1 MTAVSQEGAA
11 TRLQLSTARLP
22 RWALPALA
30 ATTVAAGAVLFA
42 LTPLH
47 GSADFVLVVLPVYLV
62 AQTLL
67 VTRVE
72 GARQARNRLATS
84 TLTLAFIVSLIPLVA
99 VLAFTV
105 SRGLRRFDLNFLTHS
120 MRNVAESDPNG
131 GAYHAIIGTLEQVGI
146 ASVLAVPIGVLVA
159 IYLVEYGGGRRFAR
173 TVSFFVD
180 VMTGLPSI
188 VAGLFIYALWI
199 LTLGFRYSG
208 LAGSLALTLLMLPTV
223 VRSTEEMLRLV
234 PHGLRESSLALGVR
248 RWRTI
253 VHIVLPTAMS
263 GIVTGVMLAIAR
275 IVGETAPL
283 VLTVFGTNSIN
294 NNPFHGAQSA
304 LPLFIYSE
312 AGQPNDTAIDRAWA
326 AALTLIL
333 IVMLLNLAARLLA
346 WWRAPK
352 SSH

>member
-1 MTAVSQEGAA
+1 MSTAVQAQPS
-11 TRLQLSTARLP
+11 RLMRSRSRLP
-22 RWALPALA
+22 RWALPLLGAL
-30 ATTVAAGAVLFA
+30 TVAGTVVLFA
-42 LTPLH
+42 LTPLR
-47 GSADFVLVVLPVYLV
+47 GTADFVLIALPTYLLLQTIVV
-62 AQTLL
+62 A
-67 VTRVE
+67 RVE
-72 GARQARNRLATS
+72 GWRQARNRLATHAL
-84 TLTLAFIVSLIPLVA
+84 TLTFVISLIPLVA
-99 VLAFTV
+99 VLGYTLTQ
-105 SRGLRRFDLNFLTHS
+105 GMRRFGLDFLTHS
-120 MRNVAESDPNG
+120 MRNVAESDPYG
-131 GAYHAIIGTLEQVGI
+131 GAYHAIVGTLQQVGI
-146 ASVLAVPIGVLVA
+146 AFAFAVPLGVLVA
-159 IYLVEYGGGRRFAR
+159 IYLVEYGGGRPFAR

-208 LAGSLALTLLMLPTV
+208 FAGALALTLLMLPTV

-234 PHGLRESSLALGVR
+234 PNALRESSLALGVR

-253 VHIVLPTAMS
+253 VRIVLPTAMA

-294 NNPFHGAQSA
+294 NDPFHGAQSA

-312 AGQPNDTAIDRAWA
+312 AGQPNNTAIDRAWA

-346 WWRAPK
+346 WWRTPK